1 MIMVVPEGY
10 STVEYYFVMVA
21 MYAFW
26 LFLQAFLWY
35 IYYGLPLTLA
45 FVVYRVFRKR
55 NEPIKIS
62 LFD

>member
-10 STVEYYFVMVA
+10 STVGYYFVMVA

-55 NEPIKIS
+55 NEPIGIS
-62 LFD
+62 LLD